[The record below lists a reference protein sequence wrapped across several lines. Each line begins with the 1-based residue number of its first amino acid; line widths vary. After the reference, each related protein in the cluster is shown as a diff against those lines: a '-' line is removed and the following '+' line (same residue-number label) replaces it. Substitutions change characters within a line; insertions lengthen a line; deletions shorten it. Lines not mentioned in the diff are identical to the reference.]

1 MRNIHSKWCGKVHRF
16 MFLVLLPTLVISFL
30 SPILVCLWCY
40 DLFAGVLN
48 ATVTTVVPWGRS
60 FISASGYLLWR
71 IEGRGTFAQNRTGDV
86 LRFFLLFPLS
96 STDHRQYWSWKGHG
110 NICAVCS
117 TQSQMSWPH
126 RTFALS
132 LPSPDNWS
140 HGWGHPCY
148 L

>member
-1 MRNIHSKWCGKVHRF
+1 MRSIHSKWCVKVHVSCALANPYCYPF
-16 MFLVLLPTLVISFL
+16 CLPSWCVCGVMISLLVSWTLPW
-30 SPILVCLWCY
+30 PLW
-40 DLFAGVLN
+40 F
-48 ATVTTVVPWGRS
+48 PWGSS

-71 IEGRGTFAQNRTGDV
+71 IEGRGTFAQNRTGDI

-96 STDHRQYWSWKGHG
+96 SSDHRQYWPWAGHG

-140 HGWGHPCY
+140 HGWRHPCY